1 MVTCAGQWKLSAV
14 RWSSR
19 AASPCPRTLCLRG
32 NVDCK
37 CSFKTNPT
45 DKIGFKRILLLTD
58 AAAFWYLP
66 QRLLLRL
73 QLLVNLVGI
82 LWMVGWL
89 VTKMEN
95 LSLYN
100 WFPWRVKLYLWRF
113 NVHRLL
119 LFSHRLTPPSLPR
132 LRHTFFRPFFKPKK
146 TFNSSKKSWLDL
158 VSIKERR
165 GGEVVSLDGSGLLL
179 LLAVRVVRHLD
190 RLLVVHVRRS
200 ENQDSTP
207 HISLLLSLS

>member
-1 MVTCAGQWKLSAV
+1 MLLPSDIFLSD
-14 RWSSR
+14 SS
-19 AASPCPRTLCLRG
+19 C
-32 NVDCK
+32 DF
-37 CSFKTNPT
+37 SFLS
-45 DKIGFKRILLLTD
+45 ISS
-58 AAAFWYLP
+58 AFC
-66 QRLLLRL
+66 
-73 QLLVNLVGI
+73 
-82 LWMVGWL
+82 GWL
-89 VTKMEN
+89 VGHQNKTR
-95 LSLYN
+95 
-100 WFPWRVKLYLWRF
+100 FPLQLISFISWRVKLYLWRF

-132 LRHTFFRPFFKPKK
+132 LRHTFFRPFFKLKK
-146 TFNSSKKSWLDL
+146 TFSSSKKSSLDL

>member
-1 MVTCAGQWKLSAV
+1 MLLPSDIFLSD
-14 RWSSR
+14 SS
-19 AASPCPRTLCLRG
+19 C
-32 NVDCK
+32 VF
-37 CSFKTNPT
+37 SFLS
-45 DKIGFKRILLLTD
+45 ISS
-58 AAAFWYLP
+58 AFC
-66 QRLLLRL
+66 
-73 QLLVNLVGI
+73 
-82 LWMVGWL
+82 GWL
-89 VTKMEN
+89 VGHQNGKPFPR
-95 LSLYN
+95 LLISLEDQ
-100 WFPWRVKLYLWRF
+100 LYLWRF

-207 HISLLLSLS
+207 HILLLLSLS